1 MGWFNHQ
8 LATNNFTIVR
18 NFKFQIIIVFRV
30 HVCQPAWVNGSWSHQ
45 ITFIF
50 MASQPTFPLRNKALI
65 RAYYPIRPYQNLKS
79 HYFWGGRLTSHNIWT
94 SLHKK
99 WLCSGNPLIAFY
111 WKVMRVG
118 DRNISVDSS
127 LLPLMFCCDL
137 AMKEVFSM
145 APFFVEDDLTDHLPY
160 LCIKKPVTSDDVVKD
175 AYDLCFFDRNI
186 LAILGV
192 SLRLLNKYIIY
203 LFRTLFNRWKLGG
216 GLCFLFKLV
225 LCLVC
230 NPNTFLLLWEPK
242 GVLPPN
248 ATPPR
253 KNHYF
258 DWGCWLSPSS
268 WRLPSKCW
276 HLCMWPFLAMKK
288 QQKQIFLVNVKMV

>member
-145 APFFVEDDLTDHLPY
+145 APFFVEDDLTDHLP
-160 LCIKKPVTSDDVVKD
+160 LHQKAGHKWWRCKGCLRFV
-175 AYDLCFFDRNI
+175 FFWPEYSGYFGGFSQVAEQILYNI
-186 LAILGV
+186 
-192 SLRLLNKYIIY
+192 SLPDS
-203 LFRTLFNRWKLGG
+203 
-216 GLCFLFKLV
+216 V
-225 LCLVC
+225 
-230 NPNTFLLLWEPK
+230 
-242 GVLPPN
+242 
-248 ATPPR
+248 
-253 KNHYF
+253 
-258 DWGCWLSPSS
+258 
-268 WRLPSKCW
+268 
-276 HLCMWPFLAMKK
+276 
-288 QQKQIFLVNVKMV
+288 